1 MVPFNVQPKGGSF
14 LQKELSFINFPNGHP
29 ASFNIQTI
37 KLFSFEAHHV
47 ITLVNFSLLQLLS
60 VLTLS
65 DPHLSIILHVI
76 REILYIPFIFA
87 NSCIFF
93 SSFAVSFCNRI
104 AIYFCW
110 VAQQRYWHC
119 GYREKCFKW
128 QGTFEW
134 RIILMSGQ
142 FISTCCHAIMPF
154 ISTLLYNC
162 NLAGGDK

>member
-93 SSFAVSFCNRI
+93 SSTRSRFIAKFNILPFNRSKIPVGTQASFQ
-104 AIYFCW
+104 YL
-110 VAQQRYWHC
+110 
-119 GYREKCFKW
+119 RESSGNFKLC
-128 QGTFEW
+128 TK
-134 RIILMSGQ
+134 
-142 FISTCCHAIMPF
+142 
-154 ISTLLYNC
+154 Y
-162 NLAGGDK
+162 